1 MLRTVTLYLVRHGE
15 AEHNVLGVG
24 SSLPE
29 ITERHLTE
37 RGKLQIREVAEALKN
52 TSIDAIIASPLVRT
66 RETAAIISEA
76 TGVPVLVD
84 DRLHETGL
92 GIFNEQAIQLFFEKY
107 PDPEMRL
114 SPDEQDGVESY
125 LDMRGR
131 LQRFLDDLVKHT
143 DWKTVV
149 IVSHGDPLE
158 QLHGILTHE
167 APGLSATGW
176 YPAKGSCTKIMWTP
190 DSSAV

>member
-1 MLRTVTLYLVRHGE
+1 MTLYLVRHGE

-37 RGKLQIREVAEALKN
+37 RGKMQIREVAEMLKEK
-52 TSIDAIIASPLVRT
+52 SIDAIIASPLVRT

-76 TGVPVLVD
+76 TEVPVRID
-84 DRLHETGL
+84 DRLHETDL
-92 GIFNEQAIQLFFEKY
+92 GVFNEKAIQLFFDKY

-114 SPDEQDGVESY
+114 CPDDADGVESY

-131 LQRFLDDLVKHT
+131 LQRLLDDMARHT

-158 QLHGILTHE
+158 QLHGILTRE
-167 APGLSATGW
+167 APGVSATGW
-176 YPAKGSCTKIMWTP
+176 YPVKGSCTEMTWT
-190 DSSAV
+190 SELST